1 MSIRRFVISW
11 PFLGFV
17 PAIALSFVRLFR
29 VHPRSQGPCQRAW
42 QRSLVRVP
50 PLETQTV
57 IRRFS

>member
-17 PAIALSFVRLFR
+17 PAIALSFVGCS

-57 IRRFS
+57 IRRCS